1 VTTTA
6 QGGRVARVVSAG
18 RHVRREPEQLHTI
31 NLRRATSTDTKGIAT
46 VVYDVWAQDTLTDVC
61 QDQIKDD
68 TCALWVAADKDD
80 IAGFVSA
87 FLSTGKDGD
96 RRWEVDLVAVRRASQ
111 GQRLGRRL
119 VIKACQDARRHS
131 VSVARA
137 IIRVDNIASQR
148 TFENAGFTTD
158 RAIHK
163 LLLWTP
169 VSSDNPIGE
178 ADNVALLPMDTLTYR
193 GLWIEGLTS
202 EELTT
207 TEQRQAIRAARS
219 MVAKDGRLNAGAL
232 IPIDE
237 EHLLATDLRDEA
249 CVHGEY
255 YWFIKSKEAL
265 L

>member
-1 VTTTA
+1 MT
-6 QGGRVARVVSAG
+6 
-18 RHVRREPEQLHTI
+18 
-31 NLRRATSTDTKGIAT
+31 NFRRATPTDTKGIAT
-46 VVYDVWAQDTLTDVC
+46 VVYDVWAQDILTDVC
-61 QDQIKDD
+61 AAQIQDD

-87 FLSTGKDGD
+87 FLTVCKDGD

-111 GQRLGRRL
+111 GQHLGQRL
-119 VIKACQDARRHS
+119 VAKACQDARMHN

-137 IIRVDNIASQR
+137 IVRVDNIASQR

-158 RAIHK
+158 WAIHK

-169 VSSDNPIGE
+169 KSSDNPIDV
-178 ADNVALLPMDTLTYR
+178 ANSVALLPMDTLTYR
-193 GLWIEGLTS
+193 GLWIEGLTW
-202 EELTT
+202 EGLTT
-207 TEQRQAIRAARS
+207 AEQRQAIRAARS

-249 CVHGEY
+249 RVHGEY
-255 YWFIKSKEAL
+255 YWFIKPKEAL

>member
-1 VTTTA
+1 M
-6 QGGRVARVVSAG
+6 
-18 RHVRREPEQLHTI
+18 I
-31 NLRRATSTDTKGIAT
+31 DLRRAASTDIKGIAA
-46 VVYDVWAQDTLTDVC
+46 VVYDVWEQDILTDVC
-61 QDQIKDD
+61 KSQIKDD

-87 FLSTGKDGD
+87 FLTTGKDGD
-96 RRWEVDLVAVRRASQ
+96 RRCEVDLVAVRHASQ

-119 VIKACQDARRHS
+119 ITKTCQDARMHNA
-131 VSVARA
+131 SVARA
-137 IIRVDNIASQR
+137 IVRVDNIASQR

-158 RAIHK
+158 WAIHK

-169 VSSDNPIGE
+169 SSDNPIDE
-178 ADNVALLPMDTLTYR
+178 TDNVTLLPVDTLTYR

-207 TEQRQAIRAARS
+207 KEQRQAVRAARS
-219 MVAKDGRLNAGAL
+219 IVAKDDRLNTGAL

-249 CVHGEY
+249 RVHGEY
-255 YWFIKSKEAL
+255 YWFIKPKEAL

>member
-1 VTTTA
+1 MT
-6 QGGRVARVVSAG
+6 
-18 RHVRREPEQLHTI
+18 
-31 NLRRATSTDTKGIAT
+31 NLRRAVSTDIKGIAA
-46 VVYDVWAQDTLTDVC
+46 VVYDVWEQDILTDVC
-61 QDQIKDD
+61 KGLIKDD

-119 VIKACQDARRHS
+119 VIKACQDARMHN

-137 IIRVDNIASQR
+137 IVRVDNIASQK
-148 TFENAGFTTD
+148 TFKNAGFTTD
-158 RAIHK
+158 WRIHK

-169 VSSDNPIGE
+169 ASSGDPIDD
-178 ADNVALLPMDTLTYR
+178 ANNVTLLPMDTLTYR
-193 GLWIEGLTS
+193 GLWIEGLTW
-202 EELTT
+202 EGLTT
-207 TEQRQAIRAARS
+207 KDQRQAVRTSRS

-249 CVHGEY
+249 RMHGEY
-255 YWFIKSKEAL
+255 YRFIKPKDAL
-265 L
+265 